1 MFKVVST
8 KEEET
13 ILKRAFN
20 NWGVFE
26 VYEKLEII
34 LRSINKKSSSS
45 SSPENEYRKS
55 MQCLKNDNFLSIE
68 KIPLNDNREK
78 TRDFEVYICSN
89 KQQCALTIKLQP
101 MNSGLII
108 GKVRNKKFLP
118 NVNFAELI
126 LRNNPKLN
134 YPYVILENK
143 GANLVLYGRDIM
155 GNSII
160 DFFREIKENQILIIL
175 NQTKEVIGIGR
186 SKYNN
191 NLITQKDKI
200 TIDNIQDIGTH
211 YLKKENNYMLV

>member
-1 MFKVVST
+1 MFKIIST
-8 KEEET
+8 KEET

-20 NWGVFE
+20 RWGIFDI
-26 VYEKLEII
+26 YENLEILI
-34 LRSINKKSSSS
+34 KPLKHESMLVSDHSGPSQDFLKYSSSIKRM
-45 SSPENEYRKS
+45 ENTQVKYKQEEIS
-55 MQCLKNDNFLSIE
+55 
-68 KIPLNDNREK
+68 
-78 TRDFEVYICSN
+78 RDFEVYICSN
-89 KQQCALTIKLQP
+89 REQKELTIKLQP
-101 MNSGLII
+101 MHSGIII
-108 GKVRNKKFLP
+108 GQVRNKKFLP
-118 NVNFAELI
+118 NLNFAELVV
-126 LRNNPKLN
+126 NYNPRLN